1 MPSHAIPSPLL
12 RARPPAPSAAAA
24 AATGRRAPSRVV
36 AALGGGGP
44 AGRGM
49 EQQQQLAGDGSR
61 SPGSSSSSVYSSP
74 TSSSVVSWP
83 WVGVSMGPESL
94 EGNGVVDNALVCS
107 RCLDAASVGDLHIF
121 SDHDFLVRTNT
132 CCNRIQQMG
141 HLTVMC
147 LGIWFLCLMLFLF
160 GLLFLV

>member
-61 SPGSSSSSVYSSP
+61 SPVKEKPLVSTIGKSTNILWHNCPIGQSERQNLLGQKGCVIWITGLSGSVRFLPS
-74 TSSSVVSWP
+74 
-83 WVGVSMGPESL
+83 
-94 EGNGVVDNALVCS
+94 DNIIG
-107 RCLDAASVGDLHIF
+107 RD
-121 SDHDFLVRTNT
+121 
-132 CCNRIQQMG
+132 
-141 HLTVMC
+141 
-147 LGIWFLCLMLFLF
+147 
-160 GLLFLV
+160 